1 MSVRNTLFS
10 RYSQFYWFR
19 MVADS
24 LLFLIILL
32 GSNFVNNGL
41 SLVTEIG
48 GAFLLGAFSALA
60 APNQRSKAPQ
70 PSPLIEKS

>member
-1 MSVRNTLFS
+1 MSVRNTLFT

-19 MVADS
+19 MLTDS
-24 LLFLIILL
+24 LLFMIILL

-41 SLVTEIG
+41 SLLAEIG

-70 PSPLIEKS
+70 PNLLIKK